1 MKRRGFTVV
10 ELLVIIIVIGILAS
24 IVLVSYSSTQRQAR
38 DAQIREAASKIAES
52 IELLSIKQAL
62 TPTTSK
68 SGAGSAGSI
77 TVVNGASQCTSGS
90 GNGWFGKGAYNCTLE
105 DVLVANG
112 YIESTYI
119 SSLPGN
125 TYYSGSP
132 TRYSFMIYR
141 CTATGASGDFALLY
155 TLEEPD
161 PRDTTGYDSVYDD
174 CQPGPTKT
182 TFAGYGMRGAKY
194 IDLQ

>member
-10 ELLVIIIVIGILAS
+10 ELLVIIIVIGLLAS
-24 IVLVSYSSTQRQAR
+24 IVLVSYNSTQRQAR
-38 DAQIREAASKIAES
+38 DAQIRDAASKIAES
-52 IELLSIKQAL
+52 IELLSIKQGL
-62 TPTTSK
+62 TPTTSR
-68 SGAGSAGSI
+68 SGSGSSGSI
-77 TVVNGASQCTSGS
+77 TVVNGVSQCANGS
-90 GNGWFGKGAYNCTLE
+90 GNGWFGKGSYTCTME

-125 TYYSGSP
+125 TRYSGNP

-141 CTATGASGDFALLY
+141 CNASGATGDFALLY
-155 TLEEPD
+155 TLEQPD
-161 PRDTTGYDSVYDD
+161 PSDTTGYDSVYDD
-174 CQPGPTKT
+174 CQPGPTKS